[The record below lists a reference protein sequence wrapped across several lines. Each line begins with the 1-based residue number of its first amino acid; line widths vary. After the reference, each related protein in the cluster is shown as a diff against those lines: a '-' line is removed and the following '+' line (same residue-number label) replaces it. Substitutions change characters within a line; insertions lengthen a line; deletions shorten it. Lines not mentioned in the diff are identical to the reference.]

1 MASLPQSLKARLLAL
16 ALRQRQVLAFIFVG
30 GVATVLHSGTVVL
43 LVEGSLATPVPS
55 HIAGFFLANTFSY
68 FANSKLT
75 FKHAP
80 SWKRYRKF
88 LAVSLLSLGLT
99 IGLSGLAEAMAWH
112 YLVGLAMVLASGP
125 ALSFVLHKTVTFRR
139 PPPLA

>member
-1 MASLPQSLKARLLAL
+1 MQQLSARLRDIPA
-16 ALRQRQVLAFIFVG
+16 RYRQVLHFVFVG
-30 GVATVLHSGTVVL
+30 GVATLLHTGTVVL
-43 LVEGSLATPVPS
+43 LVENSLLRPVPA
-55 HIAGFFLANTFSY
+55 HIIGFFLANTFSY

-99 IGLSGLAEAMAWH
+99 IGLSSLAEAMAWH
-112 YLVGLAMVLASGP
+112 YLVGIAMVLAAGP
-125 ALSFVLHKTVTFRR
+125 VLSFVLHKTVTFRR
-139 PPPLA
+139 RSH

>member
-1 MASLPQSLKARLLAL
+1 MQQLKASLLAL
-16 ALRQRQVLAFIFVG
+16 ALRHRQVLVFIFVG
-30 GVATVLHSGTVVL
+30 GIATALHSGTVVL
-43 LVEGSLATPVPS
+43 LVEPGLAAPVPS
-55 HIAGFFLANTFSY
+55 HIVGFFLANTFSY

-88 LAVSLLSLGLT
+88 LAVSLVSLSLT
-99 IGLSGLAEAMAWH
+99 IGLSALAEAMGWH

-125 ALSFVLHKTVTFRR
+125 VLSFVLHKTVTFRR
-139 PPPLA
+139 APRAH